1 MSRLSLLNDYTFVSP
16 RGSSQFTPS
25 VHALPRDP
33 RDRAANSQD
42 FKKIRVPARSSMSMS
57 GGSTT
62 RTTAGEPP
70 LGPRLQNLLF
80 RPRKMAITADPPC
93 AHGQA
98 AHVSGVSGYSSP
110 GRQCTGS
117 GSESAQGAAHEENKR
132 ENPQQVVHRIVHAAL
147 GEQCE
152 DGRSVREVGED
163 RRSVRDVKQIRL
175 WQGAPAWKSS
185 RPRQSA
191 DREGC
196 ARNAESEC
204 QSDSENPH

>member
-1 MSRLSLLNDYTFVSP
+1 
-16 RGSSQFTPS
+16 
-25 VHALPRDP
+25 
-33 RDRAANSQD
+33 
-42 FKKIRVPARSSMSMS
+42 
-57 GGSTT
+57 
-62 RTTAGEPP
+62 
-70 LGPRLQNLLF
+70 
-80 RPRKMAITADPPC
+80 MAITAEPPC

-110 GRQCTGS
+110 GRQCAGS

-132 ENPQQVVHRIVHAAL
+132 ENPQQVVHRIVHATL

-163 RRSVRDVKQIRL
+163 GRSVRDVKQIRL
-175 WQGAPAWKSS
+175 RRGAPAWKSS

>member
-1 MSRLSLLNDYTFVSP
+1 MTTRLFP
-16 RGSSQFTPS
+16 PGGAHSSHHRCMHSQETGQRTLKIEKVRVRP
-25 VHALPRDP
+25 LDP
-33 RDRAANSQD
+33 RCPC
-42 FKKIRVPARSSMSMS
+42 RVAVP
-57 GGSTT
+57 

-80 RPRKMAITADPPC
+80 TPRKMAITAEPPC
-93 AHGQA
+93 AHGQT

-110 GRQCTGS
+110 GRQCAGS

-132 ENPQQVVHRIVHAAL
+132 ENPQQVVHRIVHATL

-163 RRSVRDVKQIRL
+163 GRSVRDVKQIRL
-175 WQGAPAWKSS
+175 RRGAPAWKSS